1 MVGKVERDTL
11 SLNLKK
17 LEESPG
23 GYLIQ
28 AAQKWEREV
37 DNVLDGFDTT
47 CTQIELLSCLV
58 KLMKDGNPVTQKDI
72 AEFLRRD
79 KNTVSE
85 VMRSMEKKGYI
96 TRSVSESD
104 MRAKYILLT
113 DKGYD
118 LVEKAVSEMVR
129 MDERFFPEYNENNE
143 LRKLLEKY
151 L

>member
-1 MVGKVERDTL
+1 MVGKVKRDTL

-23 GYLIQ
+23 GYLMHV
-28 AAQKWEREV
+28 AQKWEREV

-58 KLMKDGNPVTQKDI
+58 KLMKEGNPVTQKDI
-72 AEFLRRD
+72 AEYLRRD

-96 TRSVSESD
+96 TRSVSEND

-118 LVEKAVSEMVR
+118 LLEKAVSEIVR
-129 MDERFFPEYNENNE
+129 MDERFFTDYNENHE

>member
-1 MVGKVERDTL
+1 MVEKVDRDTL
-11 SLNLKK
+11 SINLKK

-23 GYLIQ
+23 GYLLLV
-28 AAQKWEREV
+28 AQKWEREV
-37 DNVLDGFDTT
+37 DKVLDGFGTT

-58 KLMKDGNPVTQKDI
+58 KLMKGGNPVTQKDI

-96 TRSVSESD
+96 TRSVSEND
-104 MRAKYILLT
+104 LRAKYILPT

-118 LVEKAVSEMVR
+118 LLEKAVREMVR
-129 MDERFFPEYNENNE
+129 MDERFFPEDNENNE
-143 LRKLLEKY
+143 LKKILSKY

>member
-1 MVGKVERDTL
+1 MAEKEDRDAL

-17 LEESPG
+17 LGESPG
-23 GYLIQ
+23 GYLML

-37 DNVLDGFDTT
+37 DNVLDGFGTT

-58 KLMKDGNPVTQKDI
+58 NLMKEGNPVTQRDI
-72 AEFLRRD
+72 AESLRRD

-85 VMRSMEKKGYI
+85 VMRSLEKKGYI
-96 TRSVSESD
+96 TRTVSESD

-118 LVEKAVSEMVR
+118 LLEKSVREMVR
-129 MDERFFPEYNENNE
+129 MDERFFPEYNENVE
-143 LRKLLEKY
+143 LRKLLKKY

>member
-1 MVGKVERDTL
+1 MVEKVDRDIL

-23 GYLIQ
+23 GYLMMV
-28 AAQKWEREV
+28 AQKWERAV

-47 CTQIELLSCLV
+47 CTQIELLSCLE
-58 KLMKDGNPVTQKDI
+58 KLMKEGNPVTQKDI
-72 AEFLRRD
+72 AEYLRRD

-96 TRSVSESD
+96 TRSVSEND

-118 LVEKAVSEMVR
+118 LLEKAVREMVR
-129 MDERFFPEYNENNE
+129 MDERFFTDYNENHE